1 MTAQRR
7 GVFLDRDG
15 TINEEIDF
23 LRTPDDL
30 RLIPGAGAAIRSL
43 NERHLVTCV
52 ISNQSGVARGFLTEA
67 DLLPIHERLEQE
79 LGRDNARLDR
89 IYYCPHHP
97 TEGRPPYNIACE
109 CRKPKTG
116 MLRKGA
122 EEFGFDLKRSFVV
135 GDRIVDVQAG
145 QAVGATT
152 ILVLTGYGK
161 TAAEECSTEGVRPD
175 RTATSIV
182 EAVDFILN
190 RIDGERVSHG

>member
-1 MTAQRR
+1 MTAHRR

-15 TINEEIDF
+15 TINEEIEF
-23 LRTPDDL
+23 LRTPDEVQ
-30 RLIPGAGAAIRSL
+30 LIPGAGAAIRSL
-43 NERHLVTCV
+43 NEKHFVTCV

-67 DLLPIHERLEQE
+67 DLVPIHERLEHE
-79 LGRDNARLDR
+79 LGRDDARLDR

-97 TEGRPPYNIACE
+97 TEGQPPYKIACD

-122 EEFGFDLKRSFVV
+122 EEFNLDLKRSFVV

-161 TAAEECSTEGVRPD
+161 TAAEECAREGVRPD

>member
-1 MTAQRR
+1 VTAQHG

-15 TINEEIDF
+15 TINEEIEF
-23 LRTPDDL
+23 LRTPDEL

-67 DLLPIHERLEQE
+67 DLLPIHERLEKE
-79 LGRDNARLDR
+79 LGRDHAWLDR

-97 TEGRPPYNIACE
+97 TEGKPPYNIACD

-122 EEFGFDLKRSFVV
+122 EELGLDLRRSFVV

-161 TAAEECSTEGVRPD
+161 TAAEECAEKGVRPD
-175 RTATSIV
+175 LTAGSIV
-182 EAVDFILN
+182 EAVHFILS
-190 RIDGERVSHG
+190 RIDGELVSHG

>member
-1 MTAQRR
+1 VTAQRR

-23 LRTPDDL
+23 LRTPDEL

-122 EEFGFDLKRSFVV
+122 EEFGLDLKRSFVV